1 MACPRERDWRRL
13 GARCVNARSTEMTPL
28 DDPFVPGG
36 TFGRYEIIERIGEGG
51 MASVWKALHLGLRKP
66 VAIKTM
72 RADLTAS
79 ERARER
85 FLREGEAIARIRHA
99 HVVEVH
105 DVGIVGD
112 TPYLVMEFLE
122 GEDLRSHLLRRGALP
137 LVELADL
144 IVPICAALSLAH
156 DEGVVHRDIK
166 PGNLFLARTR
176 DRGVVPKVLDFGVSR
191 LRDDRT
197 GRVHTGTA
205 VVLGT
210 PRYMA
215 PEQVRGA
222 RDVDGRADQYSL
234 GVILYQGSTGVV
246 PIDDTAVFELLRRV
260 VSGDFVPPR
269 RVRPEL
275 PEAFERVVLRAMAT
289 KPEARFPSM
298 RDLGAALLPFAS
310 ERTRVLY
317 TDTLHSVDEVFA
329 LPPELAPPSAPSTFD
344 APNATVTLGGAPLE
358 IPATGHASAQVR
370 ALSGL
375 LAAVAVVAFGLSL
388 WLAAH
393 APSNTPP
400 AHLGAPVVPVAPLRP
415 REEPAPPPTPTVQ
428 PLLPVAPTPT
438 PVVTAEPPAPP
449 PQEATPTRPRG
460 VRVPRVS
467 TPRPTVPANGTRAT
481 QRGARGVNAHDVD

>member
-1 MACPRERDWRRL
+1 
-13 GARCVNARSTEMTPL
+13 MTPP
-28 DDPFVPGG
+28 DDPFVPGA

-51 MASVWKALHLGLRKP
+51 MASVWKAMHLGLRKP
-66 VAIKTM
+66 VAIKTL

-79 ERARER
+79 DRARER

-105 DVGIVGD
+105 DVGIAGD
-112 TPYLVMEFLE
+112 IPYLVMEFLE
-122 GEDLRSHLLRRGALP
+122 GEDLRAHLVRRGALP
-137 LVELADL
+137 LIELAD
-144 IVPICAALSLAH
+144 IMVPVCAALATAH

-191 LRDDRT
+191 LLDDRT

-234 GVILYQGSTGVV
+234 GVILYQASTGQV

-260 VSGDFVPPR
+260 VSGDFPPPR
-269 RVRPEL
+269 RVRPDL

-289 KPEARFPSM
+289 RPDDRFASM
-298 RDLGAALLPFAS
+298 RDLGSALLPFAS

-317 TDTLHSVDEVFA
+317 TDTLHSVDGIVA
-329 LPPELAPPSAPSTFD
+329 PPLPPPPPPFSADPK
-344 APNATVTLGGAPLE
+344 NVTVTLGEAPLE
-358 IPATGHASAQVR
+358 VPAPKHTSAQVR
-370 ALSGL
+370 VLSGL
-375 LAAVAVVAFGLSL
+375 LAGVAVVAFGLSL
-388 WLAAH
+388 WLATR
-393 APSNTPP
+393 APAVTPTHLAQPVAQPLAQPVAQPLVQPVAQPLAQP
-400 AHLGAPVVPVAPLRP
+400 AVQPVAQPLAPVVTTLVQTPEVAVAVPSEPQRARVGRSTRP
-415 REEPAPPPTPTVQ
+415 ATRRAVTTTTAPATATRPGGARAAPPT
-428 PLLPVAPTPT
+428 
-438 PVVTAEPPAPP
+438 
-449 PQEATPTRPRG
+449 
-460 VRVPRVS
+460 
-467 TPRPTVPANGTRAT
+467 
-481 QRGARGVNAHDVD
+481 GVNANDVD